1 MKAEMD
7 APATRSQK
15 TIGALIAAASLALF
29 FAWGGFFQLFG
40 RAIRLDFATV
50 GFFGWPLI
58 GMFGVGYAH
67 AGRRGGARMA
77 AGFAVLVAIAVLRGV
92 LRGAYG

>member
-15 TIGALIAAASLALF
+15 TIGALIIATSLALF
-29 FAWGGFFQLFG
+29 FAWGGLFQLFG
-40 RAIRLDFATV
+40 HAIRLNFATV

-77 AGFAVLVAIAVLRGV
+77 AGFAALAAIGVLRGI